1 MILKSVGLVREMLI
15 LDLSPLSRS
24 FSIACPPPSASWFG
38 SFMKNL
44 LLPAI
49 LFVSSLLPAFSITD
63 ADITPAALVG
73 KTLTFTIVNGS
84 SPFATTGT
92 WSGNFAASG
101 NAFTATNV
109 TGDFVDISTTFTA
122 GLDNGYSVV
131 TLAKIVEGQNPAQLT
146 LYTTSDGVGH
156 YEVSIQDLNGTGQNG
171 TFDFG
176 LTVTKSPEISVKLG
190 TSTLKDNKGKTDFG
204 SVKAG
209 KAGKAKTVTIKNTGA
224 AKLTGLAL
232 SKSGKN
238 ASDFTLTK
246 LKKTSL
252 APGASITFNATFKPK
267 AKGAKNA
274 VITIK
279 SNDKDEKSFRIKVSG
294 TATK

>member
-1 MILKSVGLVREMLI
+1 
-15 LDLSPLSRS
+15 
-24 FSIACPPPSASWFG
+24 
-38 SFMKNL
+38 MKNI

-92 WSGNFAASG
+92 WSGSFAASG
-101 NAFTATNV
+101 DAFTATKV

-131 TLAKIVEGQNPAQLT
+131 TLGKIVEGQNPAHLT
-146 LYTTSDGVGH
+146 LYTTPDGVGH

-176 LTVTKSPEISVKLG
+176 LITVIKAPEISVKLG

-209 KAGKAKTVTIKNTGA
+209 KSGKPKTVTIKNTGA
-224 AKLTGLAL
+224 AKLTGITL
-232 SKSGKN
+232 SKNGKN
-238 ASDFTLTK
+238 AGDFVLTK

-252 APGASITFNATFKPK
+252 APGASMTFNATFKPK

-279 SNDKDEKSFRIKVSG
+279 SNDKDEKSFEIKVTG